1 MPVLSLRAGIISLPL
16 GSGTTGQRE
25 HRGRQKVIGVV
36 VVQRS
41 LTKETPVSMLHKTPL
56 EASLCI
62 KGVLPRHSFRWC
74 GLALHYGKRRTP
86 VVTLVA
92 DDNHPHLFRIRY
104 PDEAA
109 YGHARLLLM
118 PPLADAA

>member
-1 MPVLSLRAGIISLPL
+1 
-16 GSGTTGQRE
+16 
-25 HRGRQKVIGVV
+25 
-36 VVQRS
+36 
-41 LTKETPVSMLHKTPL
+41 MLHEVPL

-92 DDNHPHLFRIRY
+92 DDIHPNLFRIRH
-104 PDEAA
+104 PDGWLSTPANISRAKEAA
-109 YGHARLLLM
+109 YGHARLLLS
-118 PPLADAA
+118 PPLAEAA

>member
-1 MPVLSLRAGIISLPL
+1 MPVLSLRAGIISLPV
-16 GSGTTGQRE
+16 GSATTGQRE

-36 VVQRS
+36 VLQRS
-41 LTKETPVSMLHKTPL
+41 LTQETMPHKK

-104 PDEAA
+104 RDGWLSTPA
-109 YGHARLLLM
+109 
-118 PPLADAA
+118 